1 MTFYIVSYIYDL
13 YRSFLA
19 TYGLRCLKKMILHSS
34 LENHSPLLRLQP
46 CRRTRHH
53 TSVKEL
59 NKHRPDTKVA
69 RPSSDRVLVVQDRTN
84 TTRLQ
89 THITELNY
97 IESIQMFFHW
107 MNITEFKLLES
118 RKMIS
123 QWINIIKLY
132 GNHKNALSK
141 NDHNQF
147 LDAYE

>member
-1 MTFYIVSYIYDL
+1 MWKAKIISGSYGLYACVYDQALNDLLYCIIYIYDL

-69 RPSSDRVLVVQDRTN
+69 RPSSDRILVVQDRTN
-84 TTRLQ
+84 TARLQ

-97 IESIQMFFHW
+97 IESIQMFFH
-107 MNITEFKLLES
+107 
-118 RKMIS
+118 
-123 QWINIIKLY
+123 
-132 GNHKNALSK
+132 
-141 NDHNQF
+141 
-147 LDAYE
+147 